1 MINKFKIKENRKKPY
16 NVSLEA
22 INVIRKS
29 KNKQYRK

>member
-1 MINKFKIKENRKKPY
+1 MINKLKVKENRKKPY